1 MSGLGRCFECIED
14 PRSYNTV
21 HRFGDLLVIMIAAS
35 LCGAANATEFA
46 LFAETR
52 KTIMARLVSYERA
65 PSHDTFSR
73 LLRRLD
79 PAVFAK
85 AFGGFARQFSKAL
98 AAAGFSPS
106 AKVVALDG
114 KALRRAYERGLAA
127 SPPLM
132 VSAFAAEAR
141 LCLATAEAGE
151 ENEVEAALKV
161 VELLDLTG
169 AIVTADALH
178 CHHRMAEAVTAKRG
192 DYVLALK
199 ANRHHWHRTAEA
211 AFASDATR
219 QAAATRDIA
228 HGRHEWRRAEV
239 LAATPLCTGHKAFIR
254 ITARRDDGESTVRL
268 YMASRLFTAKE
279 ALAITR
285 CHWQIENA
293 LHWLLDV
300 HLDED
305 SARVRKDHAPA
316 NIANLKRLA
325 RNILQTADNPKVPFS
340 HRIKKCAWDDDYL
353 LNAITHMR

>member
-1 MSGLGRCFECIED
+1 MSALGGCFDGIED

-21 HRFGDLLVIMIAAS
+21 HRLGDLLVIMIAAS

-52 KTIMARLVSYERA
+52 KAIMARLVSYERA

-79 PAVFAK
+79 PEAFAK
-85 AFGGFARQFSKAL
+85 AFRGFAAQFAKAL
-98 AAAGFSPS
+98 EAAGFSPS
-106 AKVVALDG
+106 AKVVAVDG

-151 ENEVEAALKV
+151 DNEIEAALKV

-178 CHHRMAEAVTAKRG
+178 CHHRMASAIAAKGG

-199 ANRHHWHRTAEA
+199 ANRHHWHRAAEA
-211 AFASDATR
+211 AFAGDAPR
-219 QAAATRDIA
+219 LAAAMRDIA
-228 HGRHEWRRAEV
+228 HGRREWRRAEV
-239 LAATPLCTGHKAFIR
+239 MATTPLCEGHKAFLR
-254 ITARRDDGESTVRL
+254 ITARRDDAEPTVRL
-268 YMASRLFTAKE
+268 YMASRLFTPKE

-305 SARVRKDHAPA
+305 NARARKDHAPA

-325 RNILQTADNPKVPFS
+325 RNILQAADNPKVPIS
-340 HRIKKCAWDDDYL
+340 HRIKKCAWDDTYL
-353 LNAITHMR
+353 LNAMTHMR